1 MKGERERGIDWKTKQ
16 RWKKN
21 GEKKVVTLM
30 NKRNNKKKN
39 EHRKKMSIFLDEV
52 L

>member
-30 NKRNNKKKN
+30 NKRNNKKKMN
-39 EHRKKMSIFLDEV
+39 TGKRCLYF
-52 L
+52 